1 MRLALFQ
8 PDIPQNTG
16 NIIRLAACFNIEVN
30 IIEPAGFTFNNKKL
44 QRSAMDYYN
53 FVKIKKHVDW
63 HQFYDWSV
71 KNNLRLVLLTTKGE
85 KKNTEYNFTKNDIL
99 IFGRESAGV
108 TEEIHHIVHERL
120 CIPMQKGFRSLNV
133 SSAAA
138 IVLGEALRQLKF

>member
-71 KNNLRLVLLTTKGE
+71 KNNLRLVYPPNEICGDNAAMIANVCLENNKLGI
-85 KKNTEYNFTKNDIL
+85 NSDIDFKPNPRL
-99 IFGRESAGV
+99 SI
-108 TEEIHHIVHERL
+108 EI
-120 CIPMQKGFRSLNV
+120 
-133 SSAAA
+133 
-138 IVLGEALRQLKF
+138 